1 MTSKSPAHF
10 SPDLLKSK
18 FQLNRIF
25 TSGIVIF
32 GLLNFRTMFF
42 KEVIGQ
48 NSIKQRLI
56 QSVKEERVS
65 HAQLL
70 AGPEGTGKLV
80 LAIAYAQYVACTNRQ
95 LDDSC
100 GECPSCKKYRKLIH
114 PDLHFV
120 FPVIKTPKFKE
131 PVSDNFLEEWR
142 MMVGQNPYFNIGQ
155 WFDLIGVE
163 NTQGLIY
170 AHQSEEII
178 RKLNLKSY
186 ESEYKVMIIWL
197 PERMHVACANKLLKM
212 IEEPPVKT
220 LFILITENEED
231 IISTI
236 RSRCQLISIPPI
248 DPDSLAKAI
257 SQLPEAEGSDI
268 RNIVHLA
275 KGNYGKAVE
284 LLQPDEQTLFNL
296 ERFKELMRC
305 SYGRKYSD
313 LFKWVDQL
321 AGIGREKQKSLL
333 NYFLIILREN
343 FIYNLKNRELTFMSD
358 QEEEFSKRFSPF
370 INERNIQELTEVFE
384 TAFAHIGMNG
394 NPRIIFTDVFFKIVK
409 LIRK

>member
-1 MTSKSPAHF
+1 
-10 SPDLLKSK
+10 
-18 FQLNRIF
+18 
-25 TSGIVIF
+25 
-32 GLLNFRTMFF
+32 MFF

-56 QSVKEERVS
+56 QSVNEERVS
-65 HAQLL
+65 HAQLF
-70 AGPEGTGKLV
+70 AGPPGTGKLA

-95 LDDSC
+95 TDDSC
-100 GECPSCKKYRKLIH
+100 GECPSCKKFRKLIH

-142 MMVGQNPYFNIGQ
+142 MMIGKNPYFSIDQ
-155 WFDLIGVE
+155 WFEQIGVE
-163 NTQGLIY
+163 NAQGLIY
-170 AHQSEEII
+170 SHQSEEII

-197 PERMHVACANKLLKM
+197 PEKMHVACANKLLKM
-212 IEEPPVKT
+212 IEEPPAKT
-220 LFILITENEED
+220 LFVLITENEED

-236 RSRCQLISIPPI
+236 RSRCQLITVPPI
-248 DPDSLAKAI
+248 DTEAI
-257 SQLPEAEGSDI
+257 EKTLHILPESEGHDI

-275 KGNYGKAVE
+275 KGNFNKALE

-296 ERFKELMRC
+296 ERFKELMRY
-305 SYGRKYSD
+305 SYGRKFTD
-313 LFKWVDQL
+313 LFKWADQV

-333 NYFLIILREN
+333 NYFLDLLREN
-343 FIYNLKNRELTFMSD
+343 FVYNLKNRDLTFMNSP
-358 QEEEFSKRFSPF
+358 EEEFSKRFSPF
-370 INERNIQELTEVFE
+370 INERNIVELTEVFE
-384 TAFAHIGMNG
+384 MAYAHIGMNG
-394 NPRIIFTDVFFKIVK
+394 NPRIIFTDVAFRITK